1 MQSSATKRMQERRSM
16 PDNAVYYHLAY
27 IAACLI
33 YVGYSLRLAMKR
45 NNLKTR
51 RSRSS

>member
-1 MQSSATKRMQERRSM
+1 M
-16 PDNAVYYHLAY
+16 PDNTVYYHLAY
-27 IAACLI
+27 IAATLI

-45 NNLKTR
+45 SKLKAR